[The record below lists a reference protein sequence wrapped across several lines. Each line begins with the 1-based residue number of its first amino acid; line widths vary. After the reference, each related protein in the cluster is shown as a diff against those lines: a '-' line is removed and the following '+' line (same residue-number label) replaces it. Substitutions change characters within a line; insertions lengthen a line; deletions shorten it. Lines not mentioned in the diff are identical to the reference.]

1 MISKGRD
8 GPMAFSSVAGQPLA
22 KRMLENAV
30 RRGVKGHAY
39 LFAGPRGTGKMAAAW
54 ELAKALLCTAPEPG
68 DRPCGQCPDCRKME
82 RGQHPGFAVVEPDG
96 DAIKIDQ
103 IRSLQAR
110 FHYRPASSRGES
122 AGVYVIRHAERM
134 TAQAANSL
142 LKFLEEPA
150 TPVVAVLIAENASAL
165 LPTVRSRVQ
174 RVPFVPAPPSE
185 LERLLLERGVA
196 EELARPASRLAA
208 GIDAAFELASS
219 AWFGETLK
227 TVLGWAERAVAGI
240 AEALVG
246 IPKTSSKWTD
256 DQWETAF
263 ELFAL
268 WCLDLACLSV
278 GGRAPIFCEKSER
291 MAELASK
298 REPTHWATCA
308 EEAVRARR
316 RLRQHVQPQAE
327 MERLLILLHG

>member
-1 MISKGRD
+1 
-8 GPMAFSSVAGQPLA
+8 MAFSSVAGQPLA
-22 KRMLENAV
+22 KRLLENAV
-30 RRGVKGHAY
+30 RRGTKGRAY
-39 LFAGPRGTGKMAAAW
+39 LFAGPRGTGKMTAAR
-54 ELAKALLCTAPEPG
+54 ELAKAVLCLAPEPG
-68 DRPCGQCPDCRKME
+68 DRPCGQCADCRKME
-82 RGQHPGFAVVEPDG
+82 RGQHPGFVVVEPDG
-96 DAIKIDQ
+96 EAIKIDQ

-110 FHYRPASSRGES
+110 FHYRPASAGAEPV
-122 AGVYVIRHAERM
+122 GVYVIRQAERM

-165 LPTVRSRVQ
+165 LPTIRSRVQ

-196 EELARPASRLAA
+196 EELARPAARLAA

-227 TVLGWAERAVAGI
+227 TVLGWAERAVAGV
-240 AEALVG
+240 AEALVDVS
-246 IPKTSSKWTD
+246 KYCSKWTE
-256 DQWETAF
+256 DQWEVAF

-268 WCLDLACLSV
+268 WCLDLACVAV
-278 GGRAPIFCEKSER
+278 GGRTPVFCEKRER
-291 MAELASK
+291 MAALASR
-298 REPTHWATCA
+298 REPAHWATCA